1 MLIFLISLI
10 FNIVQMLYLKIQW
23 KPVNCKFI
31 SFSKWGDFLWFLAKL
46 LWKIY
51 YVPPFFNNIFATFS
65 SLPCLSCR
73 SWTLVRALSKSPSTC
88 SNNDV
93 CRPWHNSP
101 SNFQQSI
108 LTSHFW
114 PKMRM
119 PQSQRYKR
127 HNLGKLVS
135 EEVFS
140 FLWILVFTEN
150 W

>member
-1 MLIFLISLI
+1 MKTS
-10 FNIVQMLYLKIQW
+10 
-23 KPVNCKFI
+23 KFI

-101 SNFQQSI
+101 SNFQQSTDQPF
-108 LTSHFW
+108 LTQNANAAKSALQEAQLFLKQYSHFYESLF
-114 PKMRM
+114 
-119 PQSQRYKR
+119 SQKIDKEFKKR
-127 HNLGKLVS
+127 NA
-135 EEVFS
+135 
-140 FLWILVFTEN
+140 
-150 W
+150 